1 MSTRLL
7 GVIEM
12 DIARYLLSCEWMES
26 DRFIVNNSGNIAS
39 TRVKGGMP
47 VIVFAP
53 RKGKLVLYLEQK
65 LIQFSEL
72 LEKLG
77 KHTTSKACLYI
88 KRLNDVDESVLW
100 QLVEQLYRRALNRN

>member
-1 MSTRLL
+1 
-7 GVIEM
+7 VIGWKA
-12 DIARYLLSCEWMES
+12 IG
-26 DRFIVNNSGNIAS
+26 FIVNNSGNIAS

-88 KRLNDVDESVLW
+88 KRLNDVMNLCCGSLSSNCTDEH
-100 QLVEQLYRRALNRN
+100 